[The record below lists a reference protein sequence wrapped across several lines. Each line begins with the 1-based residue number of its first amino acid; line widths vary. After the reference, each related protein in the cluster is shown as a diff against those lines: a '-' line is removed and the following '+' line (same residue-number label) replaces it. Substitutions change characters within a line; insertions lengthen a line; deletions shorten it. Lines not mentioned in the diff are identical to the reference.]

1 MIKKRLIPAL
11 AIAGLLAM
19 AAPSASAEATTYV
32 STGAIF
38 NNPKGPQAEQN
49 AILGHIGRLI
59 NGALPGST
67 IRISMY
73 AFGSGWTADRLVEA
87 HHRGVNVQVLVDDDT
102 ISEAWMGQSG
112 KTVRDKL
119 VSAFAETPPA
129 GTTYGTSWFRVCE
142 YNKPCLADSSI
153 GGVNHNK
160 FFLFSRTTGS
170 GSPTTG
176 VPVDNVVVQSSGNLT
191 GQDLSSL
198 WNDAMTVVDNQALY
212 TGYTAYFDRLAQ
224 AQADKSRVKDYPV
237 DVEAGV
243 AKAYFFPRASTDV
256 VVNILNTV
264 GTGVDGVAPKNGE
277 YPGCSGNSAGHGTAD
292 GRTVIRIANGQ
303 ISRPAV
309 AQKLWEM
316 ADDGCYIDVVYG
328 KLADYA
334 AEGDH
339 RETAYWLTR
348 STELGKISLHRLDNQ
363 GLSAPEAADGTTGG
377 TGTTSHTKYMV
388 IDGSYKAKKDQRIVF
403 TGSHTFT
410 GMALTDNDETLLK
423 YEDKSADA
431 DVFNAY
437 VTNFRAQRAAATA
450 EAEYGGVL

>member
-1 MIKKRLIPAL
+1 MIRKRLIPAL
-11 AIAGLLAM
+11 AIGGLLAM
-19 AAPSASAEATTYV
+19 AAPSASAVASTYV

-49 AILGHIGRLI
+49 AILGHVGRLI

-67 IRISMY
+67 IKISMY
-73 AFGSGWTADRLVEA
+73 AFGSSWTADRLVEA

-112 KTVRDKL
+112 RTVRDKL
-119 VSAFAETPPA
+119 VSAFAETPPS

-176 VPVDNVVVQSSGNLT
+176 VPVDDVVVQSSGNLT

-212 TGYTAYFDRLAQ
+212 AGYTAYFDRLTR
-224 AQADKSRVKDYPV
+224 AQADKSRVKDYSA

-264 GTGVDGVAPKNGE
+264 GTGVDGVAPTGGT

-334 AEGDH
+334 AEGAH

-348 STELGKISLHRLDNQ
+348 STRLGKISLHRLDNQ
-363 GLSAPEAADGTTGG
+363 GLSGPATTDGTAPDTGSS
-377 TGTTSHTKYMV
+377 SHTKYMV
-388 IDGSYKAKKDQRIVF
+388 IDGSYRAKKDQRIVF

-431 DVFNAY
+431 GVFNAY
-437 VTNFRAQRAAATA
+437 VANFRAQRAEAAA
-450 EAEYGGVL
+450 EAEYGGVW

>member
-1 MIKKRLIPAL
+1 MIKKRFLPAL
-11 AIAGLLAM
+11 VIGGLLAM
-19 AAPSASAEATTYV
+19 TAPSASAETTTYV
-32 STGAIF
+32 STGPVF

-59 NGALPGST
+59 GGATPGST
-67 IRISMY
+67 IKISLY
-73 AFGSGWTADRLVEA
+73 AFGSSWTADRLAEA
-87 HHRGVNVQVLVDDDT
+87 HRRGVNVQVLVDDDT

-119 VSAFAETPPA
+119 NTAFAAVPPS

-142 YNKPCLADSSI
+142 YNKPCLADSTI

-170 GSPTTG
+170 GSPNTG
-176 VPVDNVVVQSSGNLT
+176 IPVDNVVVQSSGNLT

-198 WNDAMTVVDNQALY
+198 WNDAMTVVGNQALHA
-212 TGYTAYFDRLAQ
+212 GYTTYFDRMAT

-237 DVEAGV
+237 DVEAGD

-256 VVNILNTV
+256 VINILNTV
-264 GTGVDGVAPKNGE
+264 GTGVEGEAPKDGK
-277 YPGCSGNSAGHGTAD
+277 YPGCHGNSAGHGTAD
-292 GRTVIRIANGQ
+292 GRTVIRIANGH

-316 ADDGCYIDVVYG
+316 AEEGCYIDVVYG
-328 KLADYA
+328 KLADYEA
-334 AEGDH
+334 PGEH

-348 STELGKISLHRLDNQ
+348 STKLGKISLHRLANK
-363 GLSAPEAADGTTGG
+363 GLSGPAQTDGTAPDSGS
-377 TGTTSHTKYMV
+377 TSHTKYMV

-423 YEDKSADA
+423 YEDKSANA
-431 DVFNAY
+431 EVFNAY
-437 VTNFRAQRAAATA
+437 VANFRAQRAQAVV
-450 EAEYGGVL
+450 ESEYGGVR